1 MILQKEKKNFSQK
14 LKVNDKFLTNPV
26 EIVNNFILHLVYD
39 LKKNNFSFIKKVKDL
54 VILLLTQITINTT

>member
-1 MILQKEKKNFSQK
+1 MQSCCKTVLKFQQIPGELFMILQKEKKNFSQK

-39 LKKNNFSFIKKVKDL
+39 FKKTIL
-54 VILLLTQITINTT
+54 V